1 MSLGPLD
8 LPGEQ
13 FLILYLVLLAVAA
26 LAGLVIPRLL
36 RPEGRRQVVEDAD
49 RLAYLAGGARR
60 FGDAVVARLL
70 GSGALAMIGRNQFA
84 PAPGAAAASPAEA
97 SVLALRG
104 PVAWGEIE
112 QALKPHRQPLARQL
126 RDAGLL
132 VSAHERSGL
141 GGWAALPYL
150 LVFAFGALKLAVG
163 VMRDKPVG
171 FLTLLLLLTGVLALV
186 RYATI
191 DRRTRGGVAALQEA
205 SRRAARL
212 KGAPTNA
219 EMGLAVALFG
229 TAVLAGSGYADFH
242 RLRTPVSSSSDSS
255 SSDSGD
261 GGGCGGG
268 CGGCGGGD

>member
-1 MSLGPLD
+1 MSSTPFD

-13 FLILYLVLLAVAA
+13 FLLLYLVLLGVAV
-26 LAGLVIPRLL
+26 LAGLVIPRWL
-36 RPEGRRQVVEDAD
+36 RPEGRRQVVEDPD

-70 GSGALAMIGRNQFA
+70 GTGALAMIGRNEFA
-84 PAPGAAAASPAEA
+84 PTPGATSASGAEA
-97 SVLALRG
+97 GVLALRG
-104 PVAWGEIE
+104 PVSWTAIE
-112 QALKPHRQPLARQL
+112 RALKPHAQPMARQL
-126 RDAGLL
+126 RDSGLL
-132 VSAHERSGL
+132 LSPHERSGL
-141 GGWAALPYL
+141 GGWAVLPYA
-150 LVFAFGALKLAVG
+150 LVFAFGAIKLTIG

-171 FLTLLLLLTGVLALV
+171 FLAGLLIVTAVLALI

-191 DRRTRGGVAALQEA
+191 DRRTRGGLAALA
-205 SRRAARL
+205 DARRRAERL

-242 RLRTPVSSSSDSS
+242 RLRTPASSDSHS
-255 SSDSGD
+255 STDSGCSGD
-261 GGGCGGG
+261 SGGG